1 MCKLL
6 KPFNHKSLCRV
17 RSGSGSF
24 MSGSGPKRSGSAK
37 LVQQL
42 YFNLDKL
49 YTIAYLLGLSSW
61 YCITHDYVIVHCTGY
76 CMYTVQYVLVN
87 LGLFYKTCPKKVYS
101 CLSTILKDY
110 IIINIYIYKE
120 QSLYL
125 PKHMFTVFC
134 TQSLYSY
141 TVIPLYTRARELNKY
156 YCPIHTITIYMY
168 IVYCMYK

>member
-1 MCKLL
+1 M
-6 KPFNHKSLCRV
+6 CRV
-17 RSGSGSF
+17 RSRSGSF

-49 YTIAYLLGLSSW
+49 STIAYLLGLSSW
-61 YCITHDYVIVHCTGY
+61 YYVQDTACT
-76 CMYTVQYVLVN
+76 
-87 LGLFYKTCPKKVYS
+87 GLFYKTCPKKVYS

-110 IIINIYIYKE
+110 IIINIYIYRE

-134 TQSLYSY
+134 TQYLFLYIPILSPSY
-141 TVIPLYTRARELNKY
+141 WGIIPLYIQCTFTRTRELNKY
-156 YCPIHTITIYMY
+156 YCPIHTIYNIF
-168 IVYCMYK
+168 VYCMYK